1 MTILR
6 STDHS
11 DILVAYI
18 KRLSLADL
26 ERIVEAQRACWHAAM
41 NLGMRTQIEC
51 QNNSEIIIRQAADN
65 MIEHDKQIIERVVLK
80 STSQLIA

>member
-26 ERIVEAQRACWHAAM
+26 ERIVEAERACWHAAM
-41 NLGMRTQIEC
+41 NSYTDRV
-51 QNNSEIIIRQAADN
+51 S
-65 MIEHDKQIIERVVLK
+65 KQF
-80 STSQLIA
+80 